1 MELIELEEGV
11 SIASP
16 YPCIYLEEYGTLLFA
31 DTHLGL
37 EEHRERLGIHIPY
50 PVTEYIIDCIVRP
63 VKELSCRRIIILGD
77 VKHEFGRPSAEE
89 WYSLKK
95 LVSILRRNNCELE
108 VVRGNHDNYIIY
120 ILKEL
125 GVKLHDP
132 HLILERNDGSNILL
146 IHGHLESKVI
156 HDASKGIGLVVMGHE
171 HPSIAIKDELGIKH
185 RFKTFLYG
193 KDVMISKGAAATVVA
208 ADADADE
215 PHSHSHRFMPTSIV
229 ATNISMIVL
238 PSLSPLAYG
247 NPLNENTMIKSP
259 ILRHIGVEGLT
270 PYLIEVGIMVKRF
283 PEMRHL
289 MLAR

>member
-1 MELIELEEGV
+1 MLMIELIELEEGV

-16 YPCIYLEEYGTLLFA
+16 YPCIYLDEHDTLLFA

-50 PVTEYIIDCIVRP
+50 PVTEHIIDCIVRP
-63 VKELSCRRIIILGD
+63 VKELSCRKVIILGD

-95 LVSILRRNNCELE
+95 LVSILRKNNCELE

-132 HLILERNDGSNILL
+132 YLLLECSDGSSILL
-146 IHGHLESKVI
+146 IHGHLESEVMY
-156 HDASKGIGLVVMGHE
+156 DVSKGIRLVVMGHE

-185 RFKTFLYG
+185 RFKAFLYG
-193 KDVMISKGAAATVVA
+193 KDVISNDAV
-208 ADADADE
+208 DADADDNCE
-215 PHSHSHRFMPTSIV
+215 SRRRNSNSSSSILPKGK
-229 ATNISMIVL
+229 SLIVL

-247 NPLNENTMIKSP
+247 NPLNENAIIKSP
-259 ILRHIGVEGLT
+259 ILRSIGVEGLT

-283 PEMRHL
+283 PEVRHL
-289 MLAR
+289 IPVL

>member
-1 MELIELEEGV
+1 
-11 SIASP
+11 
-16 YPCIYLEEYGTLLFA
+16 
-31 DTHLGL
+31 
-37 EEHRERLGIHIPY
+37 
-50 PVTEYIIDCIVRP
+50 
-63 VKELSCRRIIILGD
+63 
-77 VKHEFGRPSAEE
+77 
-89 WYSLKK
+89 
-95 LVSILRRNNCELE
+95 
-108 VVRGNHDNYIIY
+108 
-120 ILKEL
+120 
-125 GVKLHDP
+125 
-132 HLILERNDGSNILL
+132 
-146 IHGHLESKVI
+146 
-156 HDASKGIGLVVMGHE
+156 
-171 HPSIAIKDELGIKH
+171 
-185 RFKTFLYG
+185 
-193 KDVMISKGAAATVVA
+193 VMISKGAAATVVA

>member
-1 MELIELEEGV
+1 LLMIELIELEEGV

-16 YPCIYLEEYGTLLFA
+16 YPCIYLDEHDTLLFA

-50 PVTEYIIDCIVRP
+50 PVTEHIIDCIVRP
-63 VKELSCRRIIILGD
+63 VKELSCRKVIILGD

-95 LVSILRRNNCELE
+95 LVSILRKNNCELE

-132 HLILERNDGSNILL
+132 HLLLECSDGSSILL
-146 IHGHLESKVI
+146 IHGHLESKVMY
-156 HDASKGIGLVVMGHE
+156 DNKDVRLVVMGHE
-171 HPSIAIKDELGIKH
+171 HPSIAIKDELGVKH
-185 RFKTFLYG
+185 RFKAFLYG
-193 KDVMISKGAAATVVA
+193 KGVISKDTAGY
-208 ADADADE
+208 DACKSGSS
-215 PHSHSHRFMPTSIV
+215 SHEIVHKGSSASI
-229 ATNISMIVL
+229 IVL

-247 NPLNENTMIKSP
+247 NPLNENAVIKSP
-259 ILRHIGVEGLT
+259 MLRRIGIEGLT
-270 PYLIEVGIMVKRF
+270 PYLIEVGMMVKRF
-283 PEMRHL
+283 PKIRYL
-289 MLAR
+289 MPAL